1 MHAKFEEPVKKL
13 TLNLKN
19 FSRIAKIVY
28 PKIKPGDIITRFN
41 LALEVYGPIKVTE
54 GTFKNCVRHFNR
66 NVEKVAGKK
75 RKTYMVDCNR
85 KVHMQCLKVFISKVN
100 EPAPCVFCKRTL

>member
-1 MHAKFEEPVKKL
+1 MHAKFEPYVPKY

-28 PKIKPGDIITRFN
+28 PKIKKGDIITRFN

-54 GTFKNCVRHFNR
+54 ATFKNCVRHFHR
-66 NVEKVAGKK
+66 NVEKVEGKK
-75 RKTYMVDCNR
+75 RKTYMVVCNR
-85 KVHMQCLKVFISKVN
+85 KVHMQCLKVFISKVDV
-100 EPAPCVFCKRTL
+100 PAPCVFCKRTL